1 MKAKGTEPLTPGM
14 GAKSKAER
22 ITNGT
27 PALNSQ
33 GRYLPAFDV
42 LLSTYVP
49 TIGSQ
54 KTLMIRTKRN
64 INPAVAVLM
73 VLTVSM

>member
-1 MKAKGTEPLTPGM
+1 LMMSLWDALRMNMMISYQELVRTF
-14 GAKSKAER
+14 
-22 ITNGT
+22 
-27 PALNSQ
+27 LNSQ